1 MSMLVWCY
9 RRLVPI
15 PIFVA
20 ALVFSSCVVP
30 KVRELTAHDELY
42 VMTESDVLGR
52 QAASVQEA
60 NVVRTFRTS
69 RSRQHGYYFFLTS
82 RLLHDSTKVIVRVS
96 GTLLKTSGKAAKI
109 HRADALGATERED
122 LAQIYGVDHV
132 AVRRTESSYL
142 LALLD
147 GNRTYSIEVEG
158 AVVSESVFRD
168 SLIRKLSCFREENLE
183 GYPVSWL

>member
-1 MSMLVWCY
+1 MPAWCL
-9 RRLVPI
+9 RRIVPI

-20 ALVFSSCVVP
+20 ALVLSSCVVP
-30 KVRELTAHDELY
+30 KARELTAHDELY
-42 VMTESDVLGR
+42 VMTESDVLG
-52 QAASVQEA
+52 QQVTSVEEASI
-60 NVVRTFRTS
+60 VRTFRTT

-82 RLLHDSTKVIVRVS
+82 RLVHDSTTIIVRVG

-109 HRADALGATERED
+109 HRGNRLGATERED
-122 LAQIYGVDHV
+122 LAQIYGVDHI
-132 AVRRTESSYL
+132 AVRRSESSYL

-158 AVVSESVFRD
+158 AIVSESHFRD
-168 SLIRKLSCFREENLE
+168 SLIQKLSYFREENLE